1 MLTKERT
8 IYRIVAKECRVTYD
22 RWAGT
27 AGGQLTVLGS
37 MQFWK
42 SWIEYL
48 LPGGKLL
55 AGLVV
60 FILCQGIR
68 AGY

>member
-27 AGGQLTVLGS
+27 AGGQLTVLWVQCNFGNPG
-37 MQFWK
+37 
-42 SWIEYL
+42 
-48 LPGGKLL
+48 LPRGGKLL

-68 AGY
+68 ADY